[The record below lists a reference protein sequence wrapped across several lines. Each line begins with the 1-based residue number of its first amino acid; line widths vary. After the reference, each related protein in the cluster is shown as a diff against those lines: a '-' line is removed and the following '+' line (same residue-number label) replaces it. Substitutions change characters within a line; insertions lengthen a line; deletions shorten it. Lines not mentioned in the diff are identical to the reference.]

1 MTTEGLQ
8 SRIRADMKTA
18 MKAGE
23 KPRLAVIRLIMAA
36 IKQREVDER
45 ITLDD
50 AQVLAVLDKML
61 KQRQE
66 SIRQYQAAGRD
77 DLATAE
83 QAEINLLE
91 DYLPTALTDDEVADI
106 VAQAFTEIGAA
117 SMRDMGKLMALIKP
131 QVQGRANMA
140 DISAQV
146 KQRLADG

>member
-1 MTTEGLQ
+1 MATAVLQ
-8 SRIRADMKTA
+8 ARIKDDMKTA
-18 MKAGE
+18 MKAKQ

-50 AQVLAVLDKML
+50 TQVLVVLDKML

-77 DLATAE
+77 DLASAE
-83 QAEINLLE
+83 QAEIDLLE
-91 DYLPTALTDDEVADI
+91 DYLPAALSADDVHSIIEH
-106 VAQAFTEIGAA
+106 AFSQTGAV
-117 SMRDMGKLMALIKP
+117 SMQDMGKLMAVIKP

-140 DISAQV
+140 DISNQV
-146 KQRLADG
+146 KQRLR

>member
-1 MTTEGLQ
+1 M
-8 SRIRADMKTA
+8 
-18 MKAGE
+18 
-23 KPRLAVIRLIMAA
+23 
-36 IKQREVDER
+36 DER

-106 VAQAFTEIGAA
+106 VAQAFTETGAA